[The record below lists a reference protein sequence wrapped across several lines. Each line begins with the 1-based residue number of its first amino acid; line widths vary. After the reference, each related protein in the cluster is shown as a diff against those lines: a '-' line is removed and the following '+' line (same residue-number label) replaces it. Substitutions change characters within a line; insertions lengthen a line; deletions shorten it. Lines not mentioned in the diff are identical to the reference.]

1 MPELTA
7 ALSLQSERL
16 LKALAP
22 YSALRIV
29 THDNPDPDAIAAGW
43 GLYRLF
49 AEHFD
54 KPIEFVAGGAIVR
67 AENRHLVDLL
77 DPPLRIVNG
86 LAEDSDTAIVLVDC
100 GLGTSNHLA
109 TRERLHPVAVIDH
122 HSLCH
127 KSARSNGSNGSNG
140 TVGLSAES
148 NVTSG
153 VPASGSATATSALSD
168 SGAFA
173 LGTCASTNGSLSEV
187 EFADIRPSVAATA
200 TIVASYLRE
209 QGIEPGV
216 KLASAMLYAMR
227 TETCGCETEH
237 SELDRSIMCWLTEHA
252 EPGLI
257 AEIENAPLARAYFS
271 DLVLALQGTQLFDD
285 TALCLLP
292 KASGTETVGEVADL
306 LIRCEGVLRV
316 LCAGAIDADL
326 YVSVRTRR
334 DDEQAVDLLQRALD
348 GIGGGGGHA
357 HRAGGKVVGITCG
370 GRISP
375 ALERQLQD
383 RWLAACGEQTRRPKR
398 LVGLREIV

>member
-1 MPELTA
+1 MPELTT
-7 ALSLQSERL
+7 ALTLQSERL
-16 LKALAP
+16 LKILAP

-67 AENRHLVDLL
+67 AENRHLVELL
-77 DPPLRIVNG
+77 DPPLQIVNG
-86 LAEDSDTAIVLVDC
+86 LTEDPDTAIVLVDC

-122 HSLCH
+122 HSIGR
-127 KSARSNGSNGSNG
+127 AP
-140 TVGLSAES
+140 V
-148 NVTSG
+148 
-153 VPASGSATATSALSD
+153 D
-168 SGAFA
+168 
-173 LGTCASTNGSLSEV
+173 V

-200 TIVASYLRE
+200 TIAASYLRE

-257 AEIENAPLARAYFS
+257 AEIENAPLARGYFS

-292 KASGTETVGEVADL
+292 KASGPETVGEVADL
-306 LIRCEGVLRV
+306 LIRCEGVSRV
-316 LCAGAIDADL
+316 LCAGAIEDDL

-334 DDEQAVDLLQRALD
+334 DDERAVELLQRTLD

-370 GRISP
+370 GRISNG
-375 ALERQLQD
+375 LEHRLQD
-383 RWLAACGEQTRRPKR
+383 RWLAACGEETRRPKR
-398 LVGLREIV
+398 LVGLREIVENL

>member
-1 MPELTA
+1 MPELTT

-16 LKALAP
+16 LKILAP

-67 AENRHLVDLL
+67 AENRHMVELL
-77 DPPLRIVNG
+77 DPPLQIVNG
-86 LAEDSDTAIVLVDC
+86 LTEDPDTAIVLVDC

-122 HSLCH
+122 HSLSH
-127 KSARSNGSNGSNG
+127 SSARGPGGTGGSS
-140 TVGLSAES
+140 
-148 NVTSG
+148 
-153 VPASGSATATSALSD
+153 ASGCY
-168 SGAFA
+168 G
-173 LGTCASTNGSLSEV
+173 V

-200 TIVASYLRE
+200 TIAASYLRE

-292 KASGTETVGEVADL
+292 KASGPETVGEVADL
-306 LIRCEGVLRV
+306 LIRCEGVSRV
-316 LCAGAIDADL
+316 LCAGAIDDDL

-334 DDEQAVDLLQRALD
+334 DDERAVELLQRALD
-348 GIGGGGGHA
+348 GIGGGGGHS

-370 GRISP
+370 GRIST

-398 LVGLREIV
+398 LVGLREIVENL

>member
-1 MPELTA
+1 MPRVSSPGASPPREAIPSLTEKMPELTT

-16 LKALAP
+16 LKILAP

-67 AENRHLVDLL
+67 AENRHMVELL
-77 DPPLRIVNG
+77 DPPLQIVDS
-86 LAEDSDTAIVLVDC
+86 LAEDPDTAIVLVDC

-122 HSLCH
+122 HSLSH
-127 KSARSNGSNGSNG
+127 SSARGPGGTDGSS
-140 TVGLSAES
+140 
-148 NVTSG
+148 
-153 VPASGSATATSALSD
+153 ASGSCY
-168 SGAFA
+168 G
-173 LGTCASTNGSLSEV
+173 V

-200 TIVASYLRE
+200 TIAASYLRE

-227 TETCGCETEH
+227 TETCGCETQH
-237 SELDRSIMCWLTEHA
+237 TELDRSIMCWLTEHA

-292 KASGTETVGEVADL
+292 KASGPETVGEVADL
-306 LIRCEGVLRV
+306 LIRCEGVSRV
-316 LCAGAIDADL
+316 LCAGAIDDDL

-334 DDEQAVDLLQRALD
+334 DDERAVELLQRALD

-370 GRISP
+370 GRIST

-398 LVGLREIV
+398 LVGLREIVENL